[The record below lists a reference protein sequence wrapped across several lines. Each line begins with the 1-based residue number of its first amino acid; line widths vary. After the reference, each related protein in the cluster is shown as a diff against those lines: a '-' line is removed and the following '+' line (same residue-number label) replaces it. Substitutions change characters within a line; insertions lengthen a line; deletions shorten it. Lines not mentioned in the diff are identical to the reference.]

1 MLTVKYLSLSIF
13 PLKVYVIS
21 GRSSL
26 RLVILFPFRSVVI
39 CGFRISFRISRAMS
53 FDISRHRSRV
63 VILCNSSP
71 KLLSIKSKYYI
82 SSLYNT
88 RLEILIHAFLYPFWW
103 VLLSSLLSLMPKRSS
118 PNNLSFPMS
127 L

>member
-1 MLTVKYLSLSIF
+1 MYVLSELLVISAFLLYAIRVLPLLLSFIAFFYLMLTVKYLSLSIF

-53 FDISRHRSRV
+53 FYISIHRSRV
-63 VILCNSSP
+63 VYYVILDLNC
-71 KLLSIKSKYYI
+71 
-82 SSLYNT
+82 
-88 RLEILIHAFLYPFWW
+88 FQ
-103 VLLSSLLSLMPKRSS
+103 
-118 PNNLSFPMS
+118 
-127 L
+127 